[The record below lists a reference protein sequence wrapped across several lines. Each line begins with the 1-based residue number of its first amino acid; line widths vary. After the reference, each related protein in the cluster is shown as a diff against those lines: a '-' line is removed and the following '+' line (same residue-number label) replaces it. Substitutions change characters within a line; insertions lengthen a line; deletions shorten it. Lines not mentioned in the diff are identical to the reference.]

1 MIRTLCCAIV
11 VVAACAHHPASNS
24 QTSPRSRSITGR
36 IVYVDSATMDSI
48 RRANP
53 PDSGMVA
60 FARRYDSLAAL
71 VDTIV
76 VLSPDSI
83 VLHVGQAVEML
94 DLIRTEARRASG
106 EIVSTYPGF
115 MEVEDPSVAQTQ
127 EAGLTGLRVGRTR
140 VVLTVA
146 NRNAHAPPSYV
157 PVIVLP

>member
-1 MIRTLCCAIV
+1 
-11 VVAACAHHPASNS
+11 
-24 QTSPRSRSITGR
+24 
-36 IVYVDSATMDSI
+36 
-48 RRANP
+48 
-53 PDSGMVA
+53 MVA

-115 MEVEDPSVAQTQ
+115 MEVEDPSVAQTR
-127 EAGLTGLRVGRTR
+127 EAGLTGVRVGRTR

-157 PVIVLP
+157 PVVVLP